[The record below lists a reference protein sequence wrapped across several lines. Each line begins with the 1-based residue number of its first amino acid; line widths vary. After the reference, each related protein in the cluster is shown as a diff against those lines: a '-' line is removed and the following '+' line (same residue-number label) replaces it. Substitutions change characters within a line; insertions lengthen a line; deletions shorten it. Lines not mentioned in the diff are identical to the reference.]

1 MIEVGVVSRKALTP
15 LTICC
20 LFMKL
25 FTLKGQSIKEIQTE
39 TFRLEKDIQQIVENN
54 IGAIFN
60 LQFVKSEFIVRNF
73 RIDTL
78 AYDSETNAFVI
89 IEYKKDRNF
98 SVIDQ
103 GYTYMSLLLNNKADF
118 ILEYNE
124 CKAGTLKKD
133 IVDWSQSRVI
143 FVSPSFTEYQKHSV
157 NFKDVPFELW
167 EIKKYEDNI
176 IGLLQHKTS
185 STESISTIPTE
196 QTSVIKEVSKQ
207 IKVYTEEYHLT
218 KSKNPNPQTV
228 ALYKQLREMIV
239 ALGDVEVVPKGLYIS
254 FQRKRP
260 FVDIVIYQ
268 QKGLYMILNMKKG
281 TLNDPN
287 HFTKDVSS
295 VGHWGNGD
303 YSMIVEPD
311 CDLDYVMFL
320 IKQSYTIRK

>member
-1 MIEVGVVSRKALTP
+1 MNI
-15 LTICC
+15 
-20 LFMKL
+20 KL
-25 FTLKGQSIKEIQTE
+25 FSLTSENIKEIRPE
-39 TFRLEKDIQQIVENN
+39 TFRLEKDIQQILEKNLD
-54 IGAIFN
+54 AIFN
-60 LQFVKSEFIVRNF
+60 LQFVKSEFIIRSF

-78 AYDSETNAFVI
+78 AYDNETKGFVI

-118 ILEYNE
+118 VLEYNE
-124 CKAGTLKKD
+124 CKAATLKRD
-133 IVDWSQSRVI
+133 DVDWSQSRVI

-167 EIKKYEDNI
+167 EIKRYEGNL
-176 IGLLQHKTS
+176 IGLLQHKTT

-207 IKVYTEEYHLT
+207 IKVYTEEHHLT
-218 KSKNPNPQTV
+218 KSKSPNPQTV

-239 ALGDVEVVPKGLYIS
+239 ALGDVDIVPTGLCIS
-254 FQRKRP
+254 FRRRTP

-268 QKGLYMILNMKKG
+268 KTGLYTILNIKKG

-303 YSMIVEPD
+303 YSMVIEPD
-311 CDLDYVMFL
+311 TDLDYVMFL
-320 IKQSYTIRK
+320 IKQAYTAQG